1 MEEDEP
7 MQPTIQRTYL
17 ALLGVAVTVAVVG
30 ASFAAVLAGDSQAQT
45 GAPVNVTPPTIT
57 GSATTGTRLQ
67 TNRGTWTGE
76 QPIEYTYLWLR
87 CNAQGAPGSCVE
99 IPAAN
104 RDDYLVAQDDVGR
117 TLRVRVTARNTAGSR
132 VVTSAQTAVVQ
143 RGSETVQVAA
153 IPRGERLVV
162 SQIRFVPQV
171 VTSRSQPITAQVRVR
186 DTRGLLVQGAKV
198 FMRATPR
205 VTNGDRQTTG
215 ADGWVTL
222 TLTPNVNFRVRTGY
236 NVQFFI
242 QAYREGDPAL
252 AGIQGSRLVQVRTR
266 SA

>member
-1 MEEDEP
+1 MR
-7 MQPTIQRTYL
+7 PTIQRTYL
-17 ALLGVAVTVAVVG
+17 GLLGVAATVAVVVG
-30 ASFAAVLAGDSQAQT
+30 ASFAAVLTGDSQAQV
-45 GAPVNVTPPTIT
+45 GAPVNVTPPTVT

-67 TNRGTWTGE
+67 ANRGTWTGQ

-87 CNAQGAPGSCVE
+87 CNAQGESCAE

-104 RDDYLVAQDDVGR
+104 GDDYLVAQDDVGR